1 MREYLN
7 IWMKV
12 TKAAWSEPNNI
23 TNTIWKIYT
32 DIANYF
38 WKWRVTC
45 EDAEKQKESSV
56 CVTTKG
62 NVWSIQ
68 QPKFFFH
75 R

>member
-7 IWMKV
+7 IWMKLS
-12 TKAAWSEPNNI
+12 KAAWFELNNI

-38 WKWRVTC
+38 WKRIVTC
-45 EDAEKQKESSV
+45 EDAEKQKESPV
-56 CVTTKG
+56 CVGTKG

-68 QPKFFFH
+68 QSKFFFH